1 MREQEKIKELIATS
15 HNAAKAKGFW
25 DTERNQDEAFAL
37 ILSEMFEAFE
47 AHRKGKFTNLQKFQI
62 HLQHPIEL
70 GGGDD
75 VVIDFKNS
83 FEVHIKDSF
92 EDEIADALIRLFD
105 YCAGFNIDLS
115 YSDLGMERVIAEN
128 FGQTLLNIVFMTSNA
143 YINANSLQDRPAIAA
158 NNLYYFL
165 MLIVEKYS
173 IDIQTHIE
181 LKLKY
186 NATRG
191 YKHGKQY

>member
-1 MREQEKIKELIATS
+1 MKQQELINQLIATS

-25 DTERNQDEAFAL
+25 DEPRNQDEAFAL

-47 AHRKGKFTNLQKFQI
+47 GHRKGKFVDKFTDLKNLNS
-62 HLQHPIEL
+62 IEV
-70 GGGDD
+70 DEY
-75 VVIDFKNS
+75 FKGA
-83 FEVHIKDSF
+83 FETCIKDTF

-105 YCAGFNIDLS
+105 YCTGFRIDLS
-115 YSDLGMERVIAEN
+115 FQDLGMERVITDN
-128 FGQTLLNIVFMTSNA
+128 FGQTLLNIVFMTSTA
-143 YINANSLQDRPAIAA
+143 YINSNSLIDRPAIAA

>member
-1 MREQEKIKELIATS
+1 MKEQEKINSLIATCY
-15 HNAAKAKGFW
+15 NAAKEKGFW

-37 ILSEMFEAFE
+37 ILSELFEAFE
-47 AHRKGKFTNLQKFQI
+47 GHRKGKFADIFFDQEENN
-62 HLQHPIEL
+62 IE
-70 GGGDD
+70 
-75 VVIDFKNS
+75 VWKRDF
-83 FEVHIKDSF
+83 ERQVKDTF
-92 EDEIADALIRLFD
+92 EDEIADTFVRLFD
-105 YCAGFNIDLS
+105 YCAGFGIDLS
-115 YSDLGMERVIAEN
+115 FQDLGMERVITDN

-143 YINANSLQDRPAIAA
+143 YMSITDNINAS

-173 IDIQTHIE
+173 IDIETHIE